1 MGEARAAMT
10 IFDVLVDEHRGFKK
24 MLDVLDAIARRL
36 DRHEAVPFGMVS
48 DVIDF
53 FEFFADRHHGK
64 EEDLL
69 FPVLAEHGIGTD
81 QTVVAALM
89 SQHDAGR
96 AYSRKMRDDLSRL
109 QAGGGVSAS
118 ADLAAHARGYT
129 ELIREH
135 IRIEDEYFYRLAE
148 EVLTHAEKE
157 AIFRQ
162 FRPGSLSTEGAQ
174 DRARYLEMLKS
185 YPAVV
190 AAWE

>member
-1 MGEARAAMT
+1 MN
-10 IFDVLVDEHRGFKK
+10 IFDVLMDEHRGFKT

-36 DRHEAVPFGMVS
+36 CRDEAVPFGLVS

-53 FEFFADRHHGK
+53 FELFADRHHGK

-69 FPVLAEHGIGTD
+69 FPVLAQHGIGTD

-89 SQHDAGR
+89 SQHEAGR

-109 QAGGGVSAS
+109 QAGHPDAAS
-118 ADLAAHARGYT
+118 DLASHAKGYT

-148 EVLTHAEKE
+148 QVLTHAEKE

-162 FRPGSLSTEGAQ
+162 FRPDTQTTESAR
-174 DRARYLEMLKS
+174 DRGRYLEMLRS
-185 YPAVV
+185 YPALV
-190 AAWE
+190 AGWE